1 MCRILAAVPHEFTSH
16 TADVAVELRAATR
29 EALFA
34 EALVA
39 FTDTVTDPARVEPAG
54 EHELEVEARDLE
66 SLLVEWLGELVYRF
80 EVDGLLFREAEVEIR
95 ERPGGG
101 GLRLTAQARGE
112 PYDEERHPLKV
123 LVKGV
128 TYHELEVREEEGG
141 AGWFARVVLDI

>member
-16 TADVAVELRAATR
+16 TADVAVELRAASR

-39 FTDTVTDPARVEPAG
+39 FTDTVTDPKRVEPAG
-54 EHELEVEARDLE
+54 EYELEVEARDLE

-80 EVDGLLFREAEVEIR
+80 EVDGLLFREAAVAIGDGPE
-95 ERPGGG
+95 
-101 GLRLTAQARGE
+101 GLRLTARARGE
-112 PYDEERHPLKV
+112 SYDEERHPLKV

-128 TYHELEVREEEGG
+128 TYHELAVREEAGG
-141 AGWFARVVLDI
+141 GWFARVVLDI